1 MTLVECWYCALHNM
15 FNNKYKRAQWREPI
29 LLLNVVVVVIQLL
42 ALSKSWPEEVD
53 HVSNWAQF
61 AFITVLQEEKNLVNF
76 LGLCDFQSKV
86 RRYYG
91 EQERK
96 PKETA
101 NQVNARSATLIR
113 SRLFVSDQ
121 FFWNLQG
128 FLFCSVRLFLPIRRL
143 QATALESRRDVS
155 GIPFRKGQCY
165 DDAQWAVCSLRPI
178 TFKSNCS
185 PVWVLPRLMILG
197 SFRGNGTPDLCGA
210 CDKLRGA
217 TDSVTLLP
225 TCIPF
230 VSTDV
235 EGGSLAVGYGMRDF
249 SQSAA

>member
-1 MTLVECWYCALHNM
+1 M
-15 FNNKYKRAQWREPI
+15 
-29 LLLNVVVVVIQLL
+29 
-42 ALSKSWPEEVD
+42 
-53 HVSNWAQF
+53 
-61 AFITVLQEEKNLVNF
+61 LQEEKNLGNF
-76 LGLCDFQSKV
+76 LGLCDFQSKI
-86 RRYYG
+86 RRYYV

-101 NQVNARSATLIR
+101 NRVSARSATLIW
-113 SRLFVSDQ
+113 SWLFVSDQ
-121 FFWNLQG
+121 FFWNLQW

-143 QATALESRRDVS
+143 QATALESRRGVS
-155 GIPFRKGQCY
+155 GILFRRGQCY

-197 SFRGNGTPDLCGA
+197 SFRGNGTPVLCGA

-217 TDSVTLLP
+217 TDSVPLLP

-235 EGGSLAVGYGMRDF
+235 EADHWPLVMGWGISVNQPPKMTNTFVPKKQKKNKKNWAGIWAYVEESFRSG
-249 SQSAA
+249 A